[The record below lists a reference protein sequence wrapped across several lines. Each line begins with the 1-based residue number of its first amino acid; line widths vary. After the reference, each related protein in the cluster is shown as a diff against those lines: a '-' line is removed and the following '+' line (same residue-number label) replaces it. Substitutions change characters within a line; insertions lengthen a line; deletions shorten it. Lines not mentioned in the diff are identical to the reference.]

1 MKKNCTVCKLNKST
15 KEFCFDKRMK
25 LKLSS
30 KCKACNYLKLKE
42 WRAKNRLKVN
52 ESNKAYKKRH
62 PEQTRQHRLKHSK
75 IYYKKTGWK
84 KRILKRYGISYTTFE
99 SMKLEQ
105 KNKCAICDK
114 EEVELHIDH
123 CHKTGKI
130 RGLLCQKC
138 NTGIGLLGDDL
149 LILNKAVKYL
159 NEKK

>member
-1 MKKNCTVCKLNKST
+1 MKKCTVCKLNKST

-30 KCKACNYLKLKE
+30 KCKTCNYDKLKL
-42 WRAKNRLKVN
+42 WRAKNRAKVTEN
-52 ESNKAYKKRH
+52 NRLYKKRH
-62 PEQTRQHRLKHSK
+62 PEKTREQKLKDSK
-75 IYYKKTGWK
+75 KYYRKTGWK
-84 KRILKRYGISYTTFE
+84 NRILKRYGLDHTAFE

-105 KNKCAICDK
+105 KNRCAICNK